1 MVFKKISQ
9 INEFEKFKKSG
20 FVSKP
25 NRSKINFE
33 KLKSKILTEYKN
45 LDEVD
50 WGKIRFKS
58 NAKSGLV
65 NSYNGFSIVN
75 AIGWLN
81 QIDEIINDVISDFE
95 KIIDLTLP
103 NGWIITQVAIRVSN
117 PGDKELGLHTDSDG
131 EYGIGI
137 FLNDWLNESATT
149 CFLPGTQKWPF
160 TFREITGFPR
170 IPCNFLNYFR
180 LLKSVKSRAG
190 GSYFFNNKTL
200 HGRIANNTKSS
211 NMTILISI
219 FDLEKAPRKFDPK
232 ISNNIQSDLSIFL
245 EGLKGKVP
253 KTTNLNKG
261 ASQAHVIPRKIKFIF
276 HLIKYIFIPLKFTIN
291 FIYYQILKKIK

>member
-25 NRSKINFE
+25 NRSKINFGN
-33 KLKSKILTEYKN
+33 LKSKILSEYKK

-50 WGKIRFKS
+50 WGKIRFQS
-58 NAKSGLV
+58 NAKCGLV

-75 AIGWLN
+75 AIGWIN

-95 KIIDLTLP
+95 KIIDSTLP

-160 TFREITGFPR
+160 TFREITGLPR
-170 IPCNFLNYFR
+170 IPCNFLNFFR
-180 LLKSVKSRAG
+180 LLKSAKNKAG
-190 GSYFFNNKTL
+190 GAYFFNNRTL
-200 HGRIANNTKSS
+200 HGRIANNTEFS

-219 FDLEKAPRKFDPK
+219 FDLKKAPRKFDAKITNTIPK
-232 ISNNIQSDLSIFL
+232 NLSIFL
-245 EGLKGKVP
+245 EGIKGKIP
-253 KTTNLNKG
+253 KSNNSNQNKLEVD
-261 ASQAHVIPRKIKFIF
+261 VISRKIKFVF
-276 HLIKYIFIPLKFTIN
+276 YLIKYIFLPLKFTIN
-291 FIYYQILKKIK
+291 FAYYKILKKLK